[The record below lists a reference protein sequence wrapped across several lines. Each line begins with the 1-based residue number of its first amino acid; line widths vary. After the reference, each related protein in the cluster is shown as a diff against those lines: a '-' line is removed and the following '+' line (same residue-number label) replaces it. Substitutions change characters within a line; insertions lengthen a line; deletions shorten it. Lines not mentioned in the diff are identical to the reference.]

1 MTKSDALLKTLLTS
15 MDLAASHCAGRCK
28 KRWPE
33 VETAGSEEK
42 LGKTRYM
49 NGNYMNNDKW

>member
-42 LGKTRYM
+42 LGEIMVYEW
-49 NGNYMNNDKW
+49 YMNNDKW